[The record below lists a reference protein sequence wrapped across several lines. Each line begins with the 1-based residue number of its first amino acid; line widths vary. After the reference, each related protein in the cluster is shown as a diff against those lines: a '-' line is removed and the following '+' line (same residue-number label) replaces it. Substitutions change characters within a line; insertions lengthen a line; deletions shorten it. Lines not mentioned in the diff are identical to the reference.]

1 MVAVYSMKETIA
13 DLLVAAHA
21 HREGRSSISLHE
33 GEASVLRQTVTA
45 LQAGKSME
53 IEHPP
58 LEGWVLVLEGELNLR
73 VNSSPDTEEI
83 RLPIHSLIQL
93 PQGSLTLTAN
103 VDSGMLLTVA
113 MGDRP
118 R

>member
-1 MVAVYSMKETIA
+1 MVKVFSMKENIA
-13 DLLVAAHA
+13 DLLVAARA
-21 HREGRSSISLHE
+21 HREGRSSVSLHD
-33 GEASVLRQTVTA
+33 GEACVLRQTVTA

-58 LEGWVLVLEGELNLR
+58 LEGWILVLEGELNLR
-73 VNSSPDTEEI
+73 ITSDPDTEI
-83 RLPIHSLIQL
+83 QLPAYSLTQL
-93 PQGSLTLTAN
+93 PQGPITLTAN